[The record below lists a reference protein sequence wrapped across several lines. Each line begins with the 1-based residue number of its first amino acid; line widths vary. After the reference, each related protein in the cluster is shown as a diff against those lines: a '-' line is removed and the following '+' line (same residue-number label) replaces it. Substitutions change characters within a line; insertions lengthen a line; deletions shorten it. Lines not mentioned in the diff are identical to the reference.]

1 MSIRYLIAPLL
12 TLAFVLPAQAL
23 TDREAERLAEY
34 QHFAGEPVETMQ
46 FWRMQSYESLGT
58 EAVVVWTAVNTA
70 WLIKVLPPCT
80 DLPWAK
86 AIGLS
91 SNMHKVNAK
100 FDHVIA
106 GKDHCNIASIQPIDY
121 KALREARKAE
131 KGDKGGKGEK
141 GEK

>member
-1 MSIRYLIAPLL
+1 MFMRSLIASLL
-12 TLAFVLPAQAL
+12 ALAFVLPAQAM
-23 TDREAERLAEY
+23 TEREAERLAEFQRY
-34 QHFAGEPVETMQ
+34 AGEPVESMP
-46 FWRMQSYESLGT
+46 FWRLQSYEALGT

-91 SNMHKVNAK
+91 SSMRKVNAK

-106 GKDHCNIASIQPIDY
+106 GKDQCNIASIQPIDY
-121 KALREARKAE
+121 KAMRDARKAE
-131 KGDKGGKGEK
+131 KAAKGK
-141 GEK
+141 